1 MIGETDIS
9 NRSALFLFLNPFQN
23 ADLLELFPHGHIGQV
38 MHQIVIH
45 ISGAQSAQLFVKI
58 TIQCCPVS
66 NQVLGELG
74 CKIYLL
80 PDMISF
86 KNFPHSCFTSGV
98 DVGRVKIINPCAI
111 SGKKLLFGLSHV
123 NAAALFG
130 KTHTAVTQNT
140 QIISFS
146 IFPVLQLIS
155 LPVFLLLA
163 LIVFL
168 YFNPPCFVK
177 KKKRSVSFEVSRYIK
192 RLKRTLFRYI
202 MPYQT
207 DQVYGH
213 EQSL

>member
-23 ADLLELFPHGHIGQV
+23 ADLLELFPHGHISQV

-45 ISGAQSAQLFVKI
+45 IVGAQPAQLFVKI
-58 TIQCCPVS
+58 AIQCCPVS

-74 CKIYLL
+74 CKIYLF

-98 DVGRVKIINPCAI
+98 DVGRVIIINSCAI

-130 KTHTAVTQNT
+130 KAHTAVTQNA

-146 IFPVLQLIS
+146 IFPVLHLIS

-163 LIVFL
+163 LIVFYTSIPML
-168 YFNPPCFVK
+168 CQEKEKIRFF
-177 KKKRSVSFEVSRYIK
+177 
-192 RLKRTLFRYI
+192 
-202 MPYQT
+202 
-207 DQVYGH
+207 
-213 EQSL
+213 